1 MAVSPGAHTFAIS
14 RIIGIGSGCRNATY
28 ISGNMPADA
37 KAGDTRMGAL
47 VAEQQSALNAT
58 FELLARTPNEAA
70 TTSLLAALDSPEVA
84 IRDAALRALL
94 RRHSLAGHQ
103 ALLRRLHE
111 LDPKWREILHQ
122 FRGTMSHALRD
133 ALLSGE
139 PQSCANACQAI
150 LWFHEYDLMPAL
162 INLLETGNQPGASLA
177 AETALALAD
186 LFYDDLA
193 GNSHFNP
200 RQDPGILRNHLV
212 ATLEAS
218 VTRYARHRRT
228 EPVEAFAMLAPRDNV
243 TLKQLLFD
251 PLHASYRPLIDT
263 LTHSSRPG
271 VLRLL
276 LGYIDDAQ
284 PPSAALTAVAHRRDP
299 AFVNALL
306 RKTGQE
312 PSAAIRRNLTRIE
325 HFAWLQSGERLL
337 DELGDDAQYAVVQ
350 LIMASGMKRL
360 EAFET
365 IAHLVLHGTR
375 MGRRGAAVA
384 LAAFHGSEANQ
395 VALKALD
402 DDDPLVQAAVI
413 DQLRERGIPGA
424 VSLLLRF
431 TDHSQPPVREATRR
445 SLAEFSFTRYLA
457 SFDALEEQVR
467 RSTGALVRKVDPDA
481 APLLLEEMTAPSRR
495 RRIRALQVAEA
506 MEIVREV
513 EETIVTLLSDEDHLV
528 RLEAARALAQGIT
541 VDACLALRAA
551 EEDTS
556 VTVREAAAESLGILL
571 RHRPKLASLAEAQ
584 EAAIAT
590 AGEP

>member
-1 MAVSPGAHTFAIS
+1 MSAS
-14 RIIGIGSGCRNATY
+14 
-28 ISGNMPADA
+28 
-37 KAGDTRMGAL
+37 
-47 VAEQQSALNAT
+47 VAEKQAGLTTT
-58 FELLARTPNEAA
+58 FELLARTQNEAA
-70 TTSLLAALDSPEVA
+70 TATLLTALDSNEVEL
-84 IRDAALRALL
+84 RDAALRALL

-103 ALLRRLHE
+103 ALLRRLHQ

-122 FRGTMSHALRD
+122 FRGTMSHALRN
-133 ALLSGE
+133 ALLSGDH
-139 PQSCANACQAI
+139 QNCANACQAI

-162 INLLETGNQPGASLA
+162 INLLETDSPSASLA
-177 AETALALAD
+177 AQTALALAD
-186 LFYDDLA
+186 TFYEDLA
-193 GNSHFNP
+193 GTSNFNP
-200 RQDPGILRNHLV
+200 RQDPRILRSHLV

-218 VTRYARHRRT
+218 VTRYARHRRS
-228 EPVEAFAMLAPRDNV
+228 EPIEAFAMLAPRDNV

-263 LTHSSRPG
+263 LTHSTRPG

-276 LGYIDDAQ
+276 LGYIDDPQ

-325 HFAWLQSGERLL
+325 HFAWLQSGETLL
-337 DELGDDAQYAVVQ
+337 DGLGEDAQYAAVQ
-350 LIMASGMKRL
+350 LVMASGMKRL

-375 MGRRGAAVA
+375 VGRRAAAAA
-384 LAAFHGSEANQ
+384 LAQFHGSEANQ
-395 VALKALD
+395 LALKALE
-402 DDDPLVQAAVI
+402 DDDPLVQAAVV

-424 VSLLLRF
+424 VSLLLRL
-431 TDHSQPPVREATRR
+431 TDHPQPPVREAARR

-467 RSTGALVRKVDPDA
+467 RSTGALVKKVDPDA
-481 APLLLEEMTAPSRR
+481 APLLLEEMVAPSRR

-506 MEIVREV
+506 MQIVTEI
-513 EETIVTLLSDEDHLV
+513 EETIVTLLADEDHLV
-528 RLEAARALAQGIT
+528 RLEAARALAQGT
-541 VDACLALRAA
+541 SVDTCLALRAA
-551 EEDTS
+551 EDDTS
-556 VTVREAAAESLGILL
+556 VTVREAAAESLAKLL
-571 RHRPKLASLAEAQ
+571 RQRPELESLAEAQ